1 MLKQLL
7 RAAIGATFL
16 VLCAT
21 ATAADTVIVITS
33 HEVSDFTAW
42 KKGFDAGKGNR
53 DKAGMTQ
60 RYIVRDSARPN
71 FVTIVLA
78 GDNLETA
85 KKFVSEVRDRIKKNK
100 IIVGEPDIRIGTI
113 AK

>member
-1 MLKQLL
+1 MLKQLF
-7 RAAIGATFL
+7 RAAIATTLL
-16 VLCAT
+16 VLCAP

-53 DKAGMTQ
+53 DKAGFTE
-60 RYIVRDSARPN
+60 RYVVRDSAKPN
-71 FVTIVLA
+71 YVTIVLA
-78 GDNLETA
+78 GENLENA

-100 IIVGEPDIRIGTI
+100 IIVGEPDIKIGTI

>member
-1 MLKQLL
+1 MLKQLFGASL
-7 RAAIGATFL
+7 AITFL

-53 DKAGMTQ
+53 DKAGLTE
-60 RYIVRDSARPN
+60 RYIVRSPDKPN

-78 GDNLETA
+78 GESLENA
-85 KKFVSEVRDRIKKNK
+85 KKFVSEVKDRMKKNK
-100 IIVGEPDIRIGTI
+100 IIVGEPDIKIGTI